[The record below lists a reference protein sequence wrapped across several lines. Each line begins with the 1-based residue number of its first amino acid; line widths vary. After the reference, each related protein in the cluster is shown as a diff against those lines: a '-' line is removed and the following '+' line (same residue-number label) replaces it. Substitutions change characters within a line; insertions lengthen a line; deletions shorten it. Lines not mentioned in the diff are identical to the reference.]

1 MIKLL
6 KLLHELFGHQHC
18 LACVPELMPNDLVLD
33 NRYDKVAW
41 VFGCYWT
48 GNRKEPVEFVE
59 VVYLNGDGRIHVVR
73 RSNLIKIS

>member
-6 KLLHELFGHQHC
+6 KLLHELFGYHHYPARMPD
-18 LACVPELMPNDLVLD
+18 LVPDDLVLD
-33 NRYDKVAW
+33 KRNDKVAW